1 MKLYWQSPNGRYKI
15 YNSAP
20 GELVPDDLPPI
31 DALVT
36 DVPYE
41 LKSIQ
46 RKPDGTADYQA
57 AGKGFMGHAWDGTGV
72 SFKIETWKAI
82 MAKMKPGAHGLVFGG
97 CRTFHRIA
105 VAAEDAG
112 FDLRDT
118 LQWVFSQGFPKGAD
132 IGKQL
137 DKKAGAV
144 REVVVG

>member
-1 MKLYWQSPNGRYKI
+1 MKLYWQSPDGRYKI
-15 YNSAP
+15 YNSAA